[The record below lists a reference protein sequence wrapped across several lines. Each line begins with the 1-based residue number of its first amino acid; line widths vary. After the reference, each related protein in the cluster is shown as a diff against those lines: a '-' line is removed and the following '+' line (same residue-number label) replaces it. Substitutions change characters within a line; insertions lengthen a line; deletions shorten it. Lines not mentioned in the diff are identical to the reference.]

1 MEKLVVKGGKR
12 LCGEVTISGAK
23 NAAVAIIPAAL
34 LVDGICI
41 VENVPAIRDVEVIC
55 SILEELGAE
64 DKPRIYVYNKAD
76 KLSQEEIPFIKDN
89 SVLVSAKT
97 GKGIDELLGKIESIL
112 KESKKEYVLLIP
124 YDSQS
129 KINLI
134 YKEYTVLETE
144 YSDNGIFVKCILD
157 EKGRGMYKAYITDAD
172 GEQ

>member
-1 MEKLVVKGGKR
+1 MMRKL
-12 LCGEVTISGAK
+12 T
-23 NAAVAIIPAAL
+23 
-34 LVDGICI
+34 
-41 VENVPAIRDVEVIC
+41 
-55 SILEELGAE
+55 
-64 DKPRIYVYNKAD
+64 YKAD